1 MMNEMMNEMEN
12 RILLFLESGYD
23 IDTILKE
30 LNIDKISLADIIIE
44 LEGKELITLE
54 GKNWILTQK
63 GKDIL
68 KEVKEELHKKL
79 KIEYLYGNISKDE
92 FQRKRKELES
102 VILIDK
108 RDIEEKIEDEE
119 DKEKKIHCPK
129 CGKENKTGSKFCYK
143 CGEPV
148 NYRARQSA

>member
-44 LEGKELITLE
+44 LEGKELTTLK

-68 KEVKEELHKKL
+68 KEVREELHKKL

-102 VILIDK
+102 ILLIDK